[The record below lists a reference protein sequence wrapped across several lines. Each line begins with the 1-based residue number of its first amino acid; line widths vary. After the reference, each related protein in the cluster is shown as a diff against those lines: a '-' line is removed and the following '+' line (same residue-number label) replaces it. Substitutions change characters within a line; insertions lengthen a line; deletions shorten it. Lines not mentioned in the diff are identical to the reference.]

1 MGKDYGDD
9 LGRQLL
15 DAARGLGVERAVDLV
30 LNVLFVRWMT
40 LDAGERAV
48 GAAAW
53 GSVVLARSDQ
63 ELADEYARVAIF
75 SDPALGIDATARL
88 DASALRDV
96 VHLVDRAT
104 SRGDT
109 EPSRLLADTFEEVL
123 AGLSK
128 LGKQAGEAETPAEVA
143 QLMAAL
149 TVRPGDRVLD
159 PACGNGTALFMAAS
173 RQHAGGISGFEVN
186 RRTQRRAAM
195 RLLINDVGSGSGFGA
210 SPGDAFLEYERGG
223 ADAVL
228 AQPPWGASLQPS
240 QQAVALELAAR
251 WSVPAGTR
259 LGGDAAWLLLAL
271 DAMAAD
277 TGRAAIVLP
286 ASSSGPRQ
294 RRLWDCLVR
303 LGVVEAV
310 IALPAGMFAN
320 TGVATVLWV
329 LRGSAVRVPG
339 ESVLMIDATSF
350 TRPSGTGSSVVL
362 METSVHGLADLVS
375 RWRRGAPLEVSPSL
389 ARAVPLTELVG
400 IQDLS
405 PSRFLDAVP
414 EDPVVHPEPERRL
427 LTRVGLKRFKAFGE
441 STAVALA
448 PLTLLY
454 GPNSAGKSSVIQ
466 ALLLLKQ
473 SRENSRLVTQGPLV
487 NVGSYRG
494 VVHGHADTGLEI
506 SLTYGALPQWLST
519 AGTPDPGL
527 QRSVKWAFASD
538 ATGQAWPREATLSFG
553 EYQMDFAKADPE
565 SDTFA
570 LDLEQAAVVFQG
582 LAAGRL
588 SYPFDQRLNVP
599 DEETRKRRERQQRG
613 NARRALSALRRAGAE
628 TIEVRARGLMPSS
641 ERVDNL
647 PAVQLSD
654 RDSWFASS
662 FAQRSAALAGGIA
675 DEVSSLLAEFVWL
688 GPLRSAPLRV
698 YDRAT
703 TARGVG
709 DGADVALYLFDHASI
724 VEQVN
729 HWMARLEIPYTLEVV
744 PIATGEV
751 ARLVGDLVAVSLTDT
766 RTGVV
771 VTPADVGYGISQVLP
786 IVVEL
791 ISRRDSVV
799 AIEQPE
805 THLHPRLQA
814 RLADLFIDSAQAGG
828 RGNQVIV
835 ETHSEHMML
844 RVQRRIREGALEAK
858 DVSVIYIDRGQRGP
872 ATVRQLR
879 LSDDGEFLDQWP
891 GGFFEERLDEIFA
904 NI

>member
-1 MGKDYGDD
+1 MGRDYGND
-9 LGRQLL
+9 LGQRLL

-40 LDAGERAV
+40 LDARERAV
-48 GAAAW
+48 GAVAW
-53 GSVVLARSDQ
+53 DSVVSAGSDQ
-63 ELADEYARVAIF
+63 ELADEYARIAIF
-75 SDPALGIDATARL
+75 RDPALGLDATARL

-96 VHLVDRAT
+96 VNLVDRAT
-104 SRGDT
+104 SRPGD
-109 EPSRLLADTFEEVL
+109 EPFRVLTGTFEEVL

-143 QLMAAL
+143 RLMAAL

-159 PACGNGTALFMAAS
+159 PACGNGTALLMAAG
-173 RQHAGGISGFEVN
+173 RHDAGRISGFEIN
-186 RRTQRRAAM
+186 TRTQRRAAM
-195 RLLINDVGSGSGFGA
+195 RLLIHGVVSGSGLGA
-210 SPGDAFLEYERGG
+210 SPGDAFSEYERGG

-228 AQPPWGASLQPS
+228 AHPPWGAGLQAN
-240 QQAVALELAAR
+240 QQAVASELDAR
-251 WSVPAGTR
+251 WSVSAGKR
-259 LGGDAAWLLLAL
+259 LGGDAAWLLLTL
-271 DAMAAD
+271 DAMSVE

-294 RRLWDCLVR
+294 RRVWDSLVR

-320 TGVATVLWV
+320 TAVASVLWV
-329 LRGSAVRVPG
+329 LRGSAAHATG
-339 ESVLMIDATSF
+339 EGVLMIDATSL
-350 TRPSGTGSSVVL
+350 TRPSGTGRALVL
-362 METSVHGLADLVS
+362 MEESVDRLADLVN
-375 RWRRGAPLEVSPSL
+375 RWRRGAPLEAPESL
-389 ARAVPLTELVG
+389 ARAVPLAELVG
-400 IQDLS
+400 TQDFS

-414 EDPVVHPEPERRL
+414 ESPALHPSPERRL
-427 LTRVGLKRFKAFGE
+427 LTRVGLKSFKAFGE
-441 STAVALA
+441 STEIPLA

-473 SRENSRLVTQGPLV
+473 SRKSSRLVTQGPLV

-494 VVHGHADTGLEI
+494 VVHGHADTSLDI

-519 AGTPDPGL
+519 EGSPDPGL
-527 QRSVKWAFASD
+527 QRSVKWTFAPD
-538 ATGQAWPREATLSFG
+538 PAGQAWSSAAALSFG
-553 EYQMDFAKADPE
+553 EYRMDLAKVDPDADAFAFD
-565 SDTFA
+565 
-570 LDLEQAAVVFQG
+570 LDQAATVFQG

-588 SYPFDQRLNVP
+588 LYPFDERLRVP
-599 DEETRKRRERQQRG
+599 DEEARKRRERQQRG
-613 NARRALSALRRAGAE
+613 NARRALSGLRRAEVE
-628 TIEVRARGLMPSS
+628 TIELRARGLMPSS
-641 ERVDNL
+641 ERVGSF
-647 PAVQLSD
+647 PASGPSD
-654 RDSWFASS
+654 RESWFANS
-662 FAQRSAALAGGIA
+662 FAQRAAALAGGIS
-675 DEVSSLLAEFVWL
+675 DEVNSLLEELVWL

-703 TARGVG
+703 IARGAG

-729 HWMARLEIPYTLEVV
+729 DWMARLEIPYTLEVV

-751 ARLVGDLVAVSLTDT
+751 ARLVGDLVAISLTDT

-814 RLADLFIDSAQAGG
+814 RLADLLIDSAQAEG

-844 RVQRRIREGALEAK
+844 RVQRRIREGTLEAK
-858 DVSVIYIDRGQRGP
+858 EVSVIYIDRGRSGP

-904 NI
+904 DI